1 MSRALLSI
9 ESLDNPQ
16 ETAYTIASHTNE
28 QMYEFYTGD
37 KKYQKLLHKVKSM
50 MYGESETAEYT
61 VFKYKMKKNLVDID
75 IATSLIPDEDIITRD
90 PIMALFCRL
99 FAI

>member
-1 MSRALLSI
+1 
-9 ESLDNPQ
+9 
-16 ETAYTIASHTNE
+16 
-28 QMYEFYTGD
+28 
-37 KKYQKLLHKVKSM
+37 

-90 PIMALFCRL
+90 PIMALFFRL

>member
-50 MYGESETAEYT
+50 MYGESETAEYS
-61 VFKYKMKKNLVDID
+61 VSKYKLKTILVDID
-75 IATSLIPDEDIITRD
+75 IAASLIPDEDIIAKD
-90 PIMALFCRL
+90 NQ
-99 FAI
+99 